1 MLTFCNDFGILPTKN
16 FDAAGYDFYIPVI
29 NDKNIDTLTKYVFPA
44 FKTAFGV
51 VKPQIDAILKALMDC
66 IFDKFYIDG
75 DDEAELVS
83 FNESNRACAMTN
95 RYNVLM
101 FYLAWNFKSQYS
113 LFDISGNVSITPI
126 SKFVYDKLL
135 LNVKENIVG
144 IMLSKGDTLLIP
156 SGIREKLPSGYAG
169 VFMNKSGRA
178 SSGYDVRACVIDED
192 YTGYVTL
199 NVAFMGMN
207 NKESIVYCGDKIVQQ
222 LVLPLYKD
230 AVQTIS
236 HDEFMKL
243 TLDSKRGASGFGSSN
258 EKHSI

>member
-16 FDAAGYDFYIPVI
+16 FESAGYDFYIPVI
-29 NDKNIDTLTKYVFPA
+29 NDKDIETLTKYVFPA
-44 FKTAFGV
+44 FKIAFKV
-51 VKPQIDAILKALMDC
+51 DKPQIDAILKALMDC

-75 DDEAELVS
+75 DDEPELVS

-101 FYLAWNFKSQYS
+101 LYLAWNFKSQYS
-113 LFDISGNVSITPI
+113 LFDISGRVSVTPI

-135 LNVKENIVG
+135 LNVKENLTGV
-144 IMLSKGDTLLIP
+144 MLSKGDTLMIP
-156 SGIREKLPSGYAG
+156 SGVREKLPTGYAG

-199 NVAFMGMN
+199 NIAFTGMN
-207 NKESIVYCGDKIVQQ
+207 SKESIVYCGDKLLQQ

-230 AVQTIS
+230 AVQEVNS
-236 HDEFMKL
+236 DEFNKL
-243 TLDSKRGASGFGSSN
+243 TVASKRGTSGFGSSN
-258 EKHSI
+258 EKH

>member
-16 FDAAGYDFYIPVI
+16 YEAAGYDFYIPVI
-29 NDKNIDTLTKYVFPA
+29 KDNDVDTLTKYVFPS
-44 FKTAFGV
+44 FKVTFKV
-51 VKPQIDAILKALMDC
+51 DKPQIDSILKSLIDC

-95 RYNVLM
+95 RYNILM
-101 FYLAWNFKSQYS
+101 LYLAWIFKSSYS
-113 LFDISGNVSITPI
+113 LFDISGNVSVTPI

-135 LNVKENIVG
+135 LNVKENLPGVI
-144 IMLSKGDTLLIP
+144 LSSSDTLLIP

-169 VFMNKSGRA
+169 VFMNKSGRG

-199 NVAFMGMN
+199 NVAFTGMN
-207 NKESIVYCGDKIVQQ
+207 SKESIVYCGDKIIQQ
-222 LVLPLYKD
+222 LVLPIYKGSTQEVD
-230 AVQTIS
+230 PG
-236 HDEFMKL
+236 EFEKL
-243 TLDSKRGASGFGSSN
+243 TSSSKRGSTGFGSSN
-258 EKHSI
+258 EKH